1 MLKLNSLQKRFA
13 VLMLIPVALLMIGM
27 GYAGFTYAR
36 KNLVDQWREGVIL
49 KLQRA
54 AHHVDMRLGNAKL
67 RLRMIG
73 KITGQDL
80 PHKRHLQ
87 TLVLDEIRR
96 LEGVARV
103 DIKWRPVDV
112 PPEASAVPGIQ
123 GIRPAEQTAEPLDSL
138 HAGTVAGGSSIG
150 APRFDT
156 RYENQTVALIFD
168 LNDGENR
175 NTGHI
180 EVVYPFDYL
189 IDIIEN
195 VGWREDQMAYLV
207 DQAGKII
214 TDTRSFERRWLGK
227 TGDSLEIEVLENL
240 KERDFGTVMGRGLP
254 PERVIGFYRLMEAP
268 WYLILVSP
276 GQEMLSPIVHFTL
289 YYSLIAAVFITC
301 ILLVMRHAI
310 GQTVR
315 SIKNV
320 STAAKNISIGVF
332 EPQLPVTSQDEVG
345 ELTRSF
351 NSMTK
356 QLEERIRL
364 KEAMDLAVE
373 IQQSLL
379 PLEMPKI
386 AGLDIAAKNIYSDQT
401 GGDFYDFIT
410 FMDASPQSMGIVVGD
425 VSGHGIPSALLM
437 ATIRGF
443 IRQRSALSGGIGR
456 IISDVNRQLCHDV
469 KESGRFVTLF
479 CLKLDPAE
487 NRLQWVR
494 AGHDPA
500 IFFDPATDRL
510 EDLKGRGPALGID
523 PTLEYQAYTRAGLSP
538 GQVIVIFTDG
548 IWECRNNQ
556 DKMFGK
562 KALHDICRNFASQ
575 SAESILEAIIQKAI
589 AFQEKDRFEDDA
601 TVVVIKINA

>member
-13 VLMLIPVALLMIGM
+13 VLMLIPVALLMVGM

-36 KNLVDQWREGVIL
+36 KSLVDQWREAVIL

-54 AHHVDMRLGNAKL
+54 AHHVDMRLGSTKV
-67 RLRMIG
+67 RLRMIS
-73 KITGQDL
+73 KITGQNM
-80 PHKRHLQ
+80 PHEPHLQ
-87 TLVLDEIRR
+87 SLVLDEIRR
-96 LEGVARV
+96 LEGVAQV

-112 PPEASAVPGIQ
+112 PPEAPGAPGIHD
-123 GIRPAEQTAEPLDSL
+123 IPSPEQTAEPLDSL
-138 HAGTVAGGSSIG
+138 PAGTVAGGLTIG
-150 APRFDT
+150 TPRFDT
-156 RYENQTVALIFD
+156 RFENQTVTLIFD

-175 NTGHI
+175 NTGHLK
-180 EVVYPFDYL
+180 VVYRFDYL
-189 IDIIEN
+189 INIIEN

-207 DQAGKII
+207 DKAGRII
-214 TDTRSFERRWLGK
+214 TGTRSFGRRWLGK

-240 KERDFGTVMGRGLP
+240 KEKDSGTVMGRGLP

-276 GQEMLSPIVHFTL
+276 GQEMLSPIAHFTL
-289 YYSLIAAVFITC
+289 YYTLIAAVFIIC

-320 STAAKNISIGVF
+320 STAAKNISRGVF

-345 ELTRSF
+345 ELTQSF

-379 PLEMPKI
+379 PREMPKI
-386 AGLDIAAKNIYSDQT
+386 AGLEIAAKNIYSDQT

-410 FMDASPQSMGIVVGD
+410 FRDAGPQSMGIVVGD

-443 IRQRSALSGGIGR
+443 IRQRSALSGGISQ
-456 IISDVNRQLCHDV
+456 IVSDVNRQLCHDV

-510 EDLKGRGPALGID
+510 EDLKGQGPALGID
-523 PTLEYQAYTRAGLSP
+523 PTLEYPAYTRTGLSP
-538 GQVIVIFTDG
+538 GQIIVIFTDG
-548 IWECRNNQ
+548 IWECRNHQ
-556 DKMFGK
+556 DIMFGK
-562 KALHDICRNFASQ
+562 KAIHDICRNFAAH
-575 SAESILEAIIQKAI
+575 SAESILDAIMERAI
-589 AFQEKDRFEDDA
+589 AFQGRDKFEDDA